1 MQGGSGFWLL
11 GICAAGAA
19 LLLGLMF
26 LFHPQGDGRIGGGIL
41 AGTVLFAAGWRW
53 VGRRFKKYI

>member
-19 LLLGLMF
+19 LLLGLLF
-26 LFHPQGDGRIGGGIL
+26 LFHPLGDARIGGAII
-41 AGTVLFAAGWRW
+41 AGVVVFGAGWRW
-53 VGRRFKKYI
+53 FGRRFRKYI

>member
-19 LLLGLMF
+19 VLLGLLF
-26 LFHPQGDGRIGGGIL
+26 LLHGEALRGAGIMA
-41 AGTVLFAAGWRW
+41 AGVAFGAGWRW
-53 VGRRFKKYI
+53 VGRRFSKYI